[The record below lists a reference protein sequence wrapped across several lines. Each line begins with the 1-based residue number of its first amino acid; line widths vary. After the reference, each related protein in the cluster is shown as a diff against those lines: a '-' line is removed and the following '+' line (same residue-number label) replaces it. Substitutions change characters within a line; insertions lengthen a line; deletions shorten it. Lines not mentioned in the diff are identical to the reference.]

1 MANTFDYKKHFE
13 ELLIAVGDS
22 LNALVEHYDGLTIE
36 FKTTGT
42 STDKVVENHCVV
54 SNNVKPKEN

>member
-13 ELLIAVGDS
+13 ELLVAVGDS
-22 LNALVEHYDGLTIE
+22 LNALVENYDGLTIE

-42 STDKVVENHCVV
+42 STDKVVENLCVV
-54 SNNVKPKEN
+54 SNNVKPKER